1 MSKYFKTSDGQEFYQ
16 EHDAK
21 NHAKTLDDK
30 TVTPPSIDVEAEDIE
45 VIRAKLETGE
55 GSTDKGSEEV
65 PKDEAP
71 KDDAP
76 KDEAPKDAAPKD
88 EAPKEIK
95 LSKMTK
101 PQLIAFA
108 VDNELIVDETATN
121 AVIMESIEVQLTEK
135 NQA

>member
-1 MSKYFKTSDGQEFYQ
+1 MTKYFKTSDNQEFYQ

-45 VIRAKLETGE
+45 VIGAKIETGE
-55 GSTDKGSEEV
+55 VSTDEGS
-65 PKDEAP
+65 DEGS
-71 KDDAP
+71 
-76 KDEAPKDAAPKD
+76 DEAPKD

-101 PQLIAFA
+101 AQLIDFA
-108 VDNELIVDETATN
+108 VANKLTIDEAATN

>member
-21 NHAKTLDDK
+21 NHAKTLDNK

-45 VIRAKLETGE
+45 VNEAKIETGEVSTDE
-55 GSTDKGSEEV
+55 GSTDEGST
-65 PKDEAP
+65 DEAP
-71 KDDAP
+71 KDETPA
-76 KDEAPKDAAPKD
+76 DEAPKD

-101 PQLIAFA
+101 AQLVAFA
-108 VDNELIVDETATN
+108 VDNELTIDETATN
-121 AVIMESIEVQLTEK
+121 AVIVESIEVQLTEK

>member
-21 NHAKTLDDK
+21 NHAKTLNDK
-30 TVTPPSIDVEAEDIE
+30 TVNPPSIADEVEDIE
-45 VIRAKLETGE
+45 VSDAKVETGE
-55 GSTDKGSEEV
+55 GSDEGSDK
-65 PKDEAP
+65 
-71 KDDAP
+71 AP
-76 KDEAPKDAAPKD
+76 KDEAPKDEAPKD
-88 EAPKEIK
+88 EAPKNEAPKDESPKEIK

-101 PQLIAFA
+101 AQLIDFA
-108 VDNELIVDETATN
+108 IANELTIDEAATN

>member
-45 VIRAKLETGE
+45 VIGAKIETGE
-55 GSTDKGSEEV
+55 VSTDEGS
-65 PKDEAP
+65 DEGS
-71 KDDAP
+71 DEAP
-76 KDEAPKDAAPKD
+76 KDEAPKDEAPKDEAPKD

-101 PQLIAFA
+101 AQLIDFSVA
-108 VDNELIVDETATN
+108 NELTIDEAATN

>member
-1 MSKYFKTSDGQEFYQ
+1 MSKYFTTSDGQEFYQ

-30 TVTPPSIDVEAEDIE
+30 TVNPPSIADEVEDIE
-45 VIRAKLETGE
+45 VSEAKVETDE
-55 GSTDKGSEEV
+55 GSDEGS
-65 PKDEAP
+65 DEAS

-76 KDEAPKDAAPKD
+76 KDDAPKD

-101 PQLIAFA
+101 AQLIDFA
-108 VDNELIVDETATN
+108 VANELTIDEAATN

>member
-1 MSKYFKTSDGQEFYQ
+1 MSKYFKTSDDQEFYQ

-21 NHAKTLDDK
+21 NHAKTLDNK

-45 VIRAKLETGE
+45 VNEAKIETGV
-55 GSTDKGSEEV
+55 GSTDE
-65 PKDEAP
+65 
-71 KDDAP
+71 AP
-76 KDEAPKDAAPKD
+76 KDEAPKDEAPKDYSPKD

-101 PQLIAFA
+101 AQLVAFA
-108 VDNELIVDETATN
+108 VDNELTIDETAIN
-121 AVIMESIEVQLTEK
+121 AVIVESIEVQLTEK